1 MNRIT
6 QVDPNTAT
14 GTTRDLF
21 SVVQSKFGAI
31 PNVIRVLANSPA
43 TLSGYLNLNTALA
56 NGFLSAKVR
65 EQIALA
71 VAETNLCNYCL
82 SAHSTIACQIGLSDH
97 DVADARRASS
107 SSVKTDAILK
117 FARSIVVNRGELSDE
132 ELKEAKI
139 ADLSEGEIVE
149 IVANVAS
156 SILTNYVNHIARTN
170 VDFPEVRTGDI
181 ESTIQACSHECACS
195 H

>member
-14 GTTRDLF
+14 GRTRELF
-21 SVVQSKFGAI
+21 TAVQSKFGTV
-31 PNVIRVLANSPA
+31 PNVLRVLGNSPA
-43 TLSGYLNLNTALA
+43 ALSGFLNFNTALA
-56 NGFLSAKVR
+56 DGFLDAKVR
-65 EQIALA
+65 ERISLA

-82 SAHSTIACQIGLSDH
+82 SAHSTIGCQIGLSDQ

-107 SSVKTDAILK
+107 STAKTDAILK
-117 FARSIVVNRGELSDE
+117 FTRSIVINRGELSDK
-132 ELKEAKI
+132 ELKEAKT
-139 ADLSEGEIVE
+139 AGLSEGEIVE

-156 SILTNYVNHIARTN
+156 NILTNYVNHIAKTV

>member
-6 QVDPNTAT
+6 QIDPSTAT
-14 GTTRDLF
+14 GKTRELF
-21 SVVQSKFGAI
+21 SAVQSKLGKV
-31 PNVIRVLANSPA
+31 PNVFRVLGNSPA
-43 TLSGYLNLNTALA
+43 ALSGYLNFNSSLA
-56 NGFLSAKVR
+56 DGFLDAKVR

-82 SAHSTIACQIGLSDH
+82 SAHSTIGCQIGLSDQ

-107 SSVKTDAILK
+107 TTTKTDAILK
-117 FARSIVVNRGELSDE
+117 FTRSVVVNRGELSDE
-132 ELKEAKI
+132 ELKEAK
-139 ADLSEGEIVE
+139 AAGLSEGEIVE

-156 SILTNYVNHIARTN
+156 NILTNYVNHIARTV
-170 VDFPEVRTGDI
+170 VDFPKVQTGDI
-181 ESTIQACSHECACS
+181 EAAIQACSHECACS